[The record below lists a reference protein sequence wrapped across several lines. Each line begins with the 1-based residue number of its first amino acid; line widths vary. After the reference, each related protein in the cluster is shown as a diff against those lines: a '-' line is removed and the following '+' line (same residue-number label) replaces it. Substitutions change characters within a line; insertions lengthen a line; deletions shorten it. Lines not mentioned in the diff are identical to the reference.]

1 MREIDMNSE
10 MAARAGVEK
19 REWLAPSVKRF
30 EAGAAETQRGPT
42 PDGGGGNQGS

>member
-1 MREIDMNSE
+1 MKEINVNVE
-10 MAARAGVEK
+10 MEARNRAEK

-30 EAGAAETQRGPT
+30 EAGAAETQRGST